1 MPNSVT
7 RILCGVILALLTGCM
22 TVGPDYKRPAIDT
35 PAAWRFEEKEVR
47 DLANTAWWQ
56 QFKDPV
62 LNGLVPHGPGGEQG
76 PADCHGPHRGVLRPV
91 FFNPR
96 GSVPVR
102 RRNGDAF
109 RQRLSEKG
117 FSRFDG
123 KDNPYNQYEA
133 FLNAGWE
140 IDFWGK
146 FRRATEAARAE
157 LLGTEEA
164 RRTVVLTLVSAV
176 AASYVDIRSLD
187 KQLAITQSTAD
198 SRKATLELFQ
208 LRFQNGIISEVDLSQ
223 AESEYEDALA
233 RIPDIERAIGQTEN
247 ALSVLLGRNPGPIPR
262 GLPLDAL
269 ILPAVPEGVPSD
281 LLDRR
286 PDIRGA
292 EQLLIA
298 ANARIGVAKSLY
310 FPTISLTGAFGTVST
325 DLSNLF
331 TASSRAWNYGVPVSV
346 PLFTAGRIGGE
357 VKAAEAAQQ
366 QAVYSYQQTIQNAFR
381 EVDDA
386 LLDRSKS
393 GQRLEAL
400 SRQLKALNNYARLA
414 RMRYDEGY
422 TSYLEVLD
430 AERSL
435 FNVELLHT
443 TGQNDAFP
451 LADQHLQ
458 VDGRRLGDCGGRRYA
473 GPAGDGSGLY
483 PLKPKIKRMRGGSHE
498 RCFSRYWSGDGVPWS
513 CRQPVRA
520 RNPHR
525 NRRQR
530 LQNRDHNLL
539 QDCETRRRAD
549 PRLPFCA

>member
-1 MPNSVT
+1 MPKSAT

-62 LNGLVPHGPGGEQG
+62 LDRLVSHALQENKDLLIATARIEEFFGRYFST
-76 PADCHGPHRGVLRPV
+76 RGDQFPSAAG
-91 FFNPR
+91 NA
-96 GSVPVR
+96 
-102 RRNGDAF
+102 DAF

-123 KDNPYNQYEA
+123 SDNPYNQYEA
-133 FLNAGWE
+133 ILGASWE

-146 FRRATEAARAE
+146 FRRATEASRAE
-157 LLGTEEA
+157 LIGTEEA

-176 AASYVDIRSLD
+176 AAAYVDIRALD
-187 KQLAITQSTAD
+187 KQLEITQRTAD
-198 SRKATLELFQ
+198 SRRGTLELFE

-233 RIPDIERAIGQTEN
+233 RLPDIERAIGQTEN

-269 ILPAVPEGVPSD
+269 ILPAVPAGVPSG
-281 LLDRR
+281 LLERR
-286 PDIRGA
+286 PDILRA
-292 EQLLIA
+292 EQTLIA

-325 DLSNLF
+325 DLSSLF
-331 TASSRAWNYGVPVSV
+331 TASSRAWNFGVPVSV

-357 VKAAEAAQQ
+357 VKAAEAVQQ
-366 QAVYSYQQTIQNAFR
+366 QALYGYQQTIQNAFR

-386 LLDRSKS
+386 LLDRGKS
-393 GQRLEAL
+393 GQRIDAL
-400 SRQLKALNNYARLA
+400 SRQLKALRNYARLA

-422 TSYLEVLD
+422 TSFLEVLD

-435 FNVELLHT
+435 FNVELAHT
-443 TGQNDAFP
+443 ASQNVLFRS
-451 LADQHLQ
+451 LINIYKSMGGGWVDQAEQGL
-458 VDGRRLGDCGGRRYA
+458 
-473 GPAGDGSGLY
+473 PA
-483 PLKPKIKRMRGGSHE
+483 
-498 RCFSRYWSGDGVPWS
+498 
-513 CRQPVRA
+513 QPVMEA
-520 RNPHR
+520 GFIP
-525 NRRQR
+525 
-530 LQNRDHNLL
+530 
-539 QDCETRRRAD
+539 
-549 PRLPFCA
+549 

>member
-1 MPNSVT
+1 MPK
-7 RILCGVILALLTGCM
+7 RILCGVILALLTGCV
-22 TVGPDYKRPAIDT
+22 TVGPDYQRPAIDT
-35 PAAWRFEEKEVR
+35 PAAYRFEEKDVR

-56 QFKDPV
+56 QFNDPV
-62 LNGLVPHGPGGEQG
+62 LNGLVGTALEQNKDLLIATARIEEFFGRYFSTRGDQFPSAGGN
-76 PADCHGPHRGVLRPV
+76 A
-91 FFNPR
+91 
-96 GSVPVR
+96 
-102 RRNGDAF
+102 DAF
-109 RQRLSEKG
+109 RQRLSER
-117 FSRFDG
+117 SSVQPIAG
-123 KDNPYNQYEA
+123 KDNAYNQYEA

-176 AASYVDIRSLD
+176 AAAYVDIRALD

-208 LRFQNGIISEVDLSQ
+208 LRFRNGIISEVDLSQ

-233 RIPDIERAIGQTEN
+233 RIPDIERASGQTEN

-262 GLPLDAL
+262 GLTLDEL
-269 ILPAVPEGVPSD
+269 ILPKVPTGVPSD
-281 LLDRR
+281 LLERR
-286 PDIRGA
+286 PDILRA

-325 DLSNLF
+325 ELSSLF
-331 TASSRAWNYGVPVSV
+331 TAASRTWNYGVPVSV

-357 VKAAEAAQQ
+357 VKATEAAQQ
-366 QAVYSYQQTIQNAFR
+366 LAVYSYQQTIQNAFR

-393 GQRLEAL
+393 GQRLDAL

-430 AERSL
+430 ADRSL
-435 FNVELLHT
+435 FNVELAHST
-443 TGQNDAFP
+443 SQNVLFRSLINIYKSMGGGWVTA
-451 LADQHLQ
+451 ADEGL
-458 VDGRRLGDCGGRRYA
+458 
-473 GPAGDGSGLY
+473 PA
-483 PLKPKIKRMRGGSHE
+483 
-498 RCFSRYWSGDGVPWS
+498 
-513 CRQPVRA
+513 QPVLEA
-520 RNPHR
+520 GFIP
-525 NRRQR
+525 
-530 LQNRDHNLL
+530 
-539 QDCETRRRAD
+539 
-549 PRLPFCA
+549 

>member
-1 MPNSVT
+1 MLK
-7 RILCGVILALLTGCM
+7 RILCCGVLLILTGCM

-47 DLANTAWWQ
+47 DLANTTWWQ
-56 QFKDPV
+56 QFNDPV
-62 LNGLVPHGPGGEQG
+62 LNELVSTALEQNKDLLIAMARIEEFFGRYFSTRGDQFPSAGGN
-76 PADCHGPHRGVLRPV
+76 A
-91 FFNPR
+91 
-96 GSVPVR
+96 
-102 RRNGDAF
+102 DAF

-146 FRRATEAARAE
+146 FRRATEATRAE
-157 LLGTEEA
+157 LLGTEDG

-176 AASYVDIRSLD
+176 AAAYVDIRSLD
-187 KQLAITQSTAD
+187 KQLEITQRTAD
-198 SRKATLELFQ
+198 SRKGTLELFQ

-233 RIPDIERAIGQTEN
+233 RLPDIERAIGQTEN

-269 ILPAVPEGVPSD
+269 ILPAVPAGVPSE
-281 LLDRR
+281 LLERR
-286 PDIRGA
+286 PDIRRA
-292 EQLLIA
+292 EQTLIA

-325 DLSNLF
+325 DLSSLF
-331 TASSRAWNYGVPVSV
+331 TASSRTWNYGVPVSV

-357 VKAAEAAQQ
+357 VKAAEATEK
-366 QAVYSYQQTIQNAFR
+366 QAVLSYQQAIQNAFR

-386 LLDRSKS
+386 LLDRGKS
-393 GQRLEAL
+393 GQRLDAL

-435 FNVELLHT
+435 FNIELAHT
-443 TGQNDAFP
+443 TGQNVLFRSMINIYKSMGGGWV
-451 LADQHLQ
+451 DQAEQ
-458 VDGRRLGDCGGRRYA
+458 GMPV
-473 GPAGDGSGLY
+473 
-483 PLKPKIKRMRGGSHE
+483 
-498 RCFSRYWSGDGVPWS
+498 
-513 CRQPVRA
+513 QPVMEA
-520 RNPHR
+520 GFIP
-525 NRRQR
+525 
-530 LQNRDHNLL
+530 
-539 QDCETRRRAD
+539 
-549 PRLPFCA
+549 

>member
-1 MPNSVT
+1 MPKSAT

-35 PAAWRFEEKEVR
+35 PSAWRFEEKEVR

-62 LNGLVPHGPGGEQG
+62 LDRLVSHALQENKDLLIATARIEEFFGRYFST
-76 PADCHGPHRGVLRPV
+76 RGDQFPSAAG
-91 FFNPR
+91 NA
-96 GSVPVR
+96 
-102 RRNGDAF
+102 DAF

-123 KDNPYNQYEA
+123 SDNPYNQYEA
-133 FLNAGWE
+133 ILGASWE

-146 FRRATEAARAE
+146 FRRATEASRAE
-157 LLGTEEA
+157 LIGTEEA

-176 AASYVDIRSLD
+176 AAAYVDIRALD
-187 KQLAITQSTAD
+187 KQLEITQRTAD
-198 SRKATLELFQ
+198 SRRGTLELFE

-269 ILPAVPEGVPSD
+269 ILPAVPAGVPSG
-281 LLDRR
+281 LLERR
-286 PDIRGA
+286 PDILRA
-292 EQLLIA
+292 EQTLIA

-325 DLSNLF
+325 DLSSLF
-331 TASSRAWNYGVPVSV
+331 TASSRAWNFGVPVSV

-357 VKAAEAAQQ
+357 VKAAEAVQE
-366 QAVYSYQQTIQNAFR
+366 QALYGYQQTIQNAFR

-386 LLDRSKS
+386 LLDRGKS
-393 GQRLEAL
+393 GQRIDAL
-400 SRQLKALNNYARLA
+400 SRQLKALRNYARLA

-422 TSYLEVLD
+422 TSFLEVLD

-435 FNVELLHT
+435 FNVELAHT
-443 TGQNDAFP
+443 ASQNVLFRS
-451 LADQHLQ
+451 LINIYKSMGGGWVDQAEQGL
-458 VDGRRLGDCGGRRYA
+458 
-473 GPAGDGSGLY
+473 PA
-483 PLKPKIKRMRGGSHE
+483 
-498 RCFSRYWSGDGVPWS
+498 
-513 CRQPVRA
+513 QPVMEA
-520 RNPHR
+520 GFIP
-525 NRRQR
+525 
-530 LQNRDHNLL
+530 
-539 QDCETRRRAD
+539 
-549 PRLPFCA
+549 

>member
-1 MPNSVT
+1 MPKSAT

-62 LNGLVPHGPGGEQG
+62 LDRLVSHALQENKDLLIATARIEEFFGRYFST
-76 PADCHGPHRGVLRPV
+76 RGDQFPSAAG
-91 FFNPR
+91 NA
-96 GSVPVR
+96 
-102 RRNGDAF
+102 DAF

-123 KDNPYNQYEA
+123 SDNPYNQYEA
-133 FLNAGWE
+133 ILGASWE

-146 FRRATEAARAE
+146 FRRATEASRAE
-157 LLGTEEA
+157 LIGTEEA

-176 AASYVDIRSLD
+176 AAAYVDIRALD
-187 KQLAITQSTAD
+187 KQLEITQRTAD
-198 SRKATLELFQ
+198 SRRGTLELFE

-269 ILPAVPEGVPSD
+269 ILPAVPAGVPSR
-281 LLDRR
+281 LLERR
-286 PDIRGA
+286 PDILRA
-292 EQLLIA
+292 EQTLIA

-325 DLSNLF
+325 DLSSLF
-331 TASSRAWNYGVPVSV
+331 TASSRAWNFGVPVSV

-357 VKAAEAAQQ
+357 VKAAEAVQQ
-366 QAVYSYQQTIQNAFR
+366 QALYGYQQTIQNAFR

-386 LLDRSKS
+386 LLDRGKS
-393 GQRLEAL
+393 GQRLDAL
-400 SRQLKALNNYARLA
+400 SRQLKALRNYARLA

-422 TSYLEVLD
+422 TSFLEVLD

-435 FNVELLHT
+435 FNVELAHT
-443 TGQNDAFP
+443 ASQNVLFRS
-451 LADQHLQ
+451 LINIYKSMGGGWVDQAEQGL
-458 VDGRRLGDCGGRRYA
+458 
-473 GPAGDGSGLY
+473 PA
-483 PLKPKIKRMRGGSHE
+483 
-498 RCFSRYWSGDGVPWS
+498 
-513 CRQPVRA
+513 QPVMEA
-520 RNPHR
+520 GFIP
-525 NRRQR
+525 
-530 LQNRDHNLL
+530 
-539 QDCETRRRAD
+539 
-549 PRLPFCA
+549 

>member
-1 MPNSVT
+1 MPKTAT

-22 TVGPDYKRPAIDT
+22 TVGPDYKRPGIDT
-35 PAAWRFEEKEVR
+35 PASWRFEEKEVR

-56 QFKDPV
+56 QFNDPV
-62 LNGLVPHGPGGEQG
+62 LNGLVQTALEENKDLLIATARIEEFFGRYFSTRGDQFPSAGGN
-76 PADCHGPHRGVLRPV
+76 A
-91 FFNPR
+91 
-96 GSVPVR
+96 
-102 RRNGDAF
+102 DAF

-146 FRRATEAARAE
+146 FRRATEATRAE

-187 KQLAITQSTAD
+187 KQLAITQGTAD

-223 AESEYEDALA
+223 AESEYEDALS

-281 LLDRR
+281 LLERR
-286 PDIRGA
+286 PDLRGA
-292 EQLLIA
+292 EQALIA

-357 VKAAEAAQQ
+357 VKAAEAVQQ
-366 QAVYSYQQTIQNAFR
+366 QALYSYQQAIQNAFR

-435 FNVELLHT
+435 FNVELAHT
-443 TGQNDAFP
+443 TGQNTLFRSLISIYKSMGGGWVTA
-451 LADQHLQ
+451 AE
-458 VDGRRLGDCGGRRYA
+458 DGM
-473 GPAGDGSGLY
+473 PA
-483 PLKPKIKRMRGGSHE
+483 
-498 RCFSRYWSGDGVPWS
+498 
-513 CRQPVRA
+513 QPVMEA
-520 RNPHR
+520 GFIP
-525 NRRQR
+525 
-530 LQNRDHNLL
+530 
-539 QDCETRRRAD
+539 
-549 PRLPFCA
+549 

>member
-1 MPNSVT
+1 MPKSAT

-35 PAAWRFEEKEVR
+35 PVAWRFEEKDVR

-56 QFKDPV
+56 QFNDPV
-62 LNGLVPHGPGGEQG
+62 LNGLVSTALEQNKDLLIATARIEEFFGRYFSTRGDQFPSAGGN
-76 PADCHGPHRGVLRPV
+76 A
-91 FFNPR
+91 
-96 GSVPVR
+96 
-102 RRNGDAF
+102 DAF

-157 LLGTEEA
+157 LLGTEDG

-176 AASYVDIRSLD
+176 AAAYVDIRSLD
-187 KQLAITQSTAD
+187 KQLDITQRTAD
-198 SRKATLELFQ
+198 SRKGTLELFQ

-269 ILPAVPEGVPSD
+269 ILPAVPAGVPSE
-281 LLDRR
+281 LLERR
-286 PDIRGA
+286 PDILRA
-292 EQLLIA
+292 EQTLIA

-325 DLSNLF
+325 DLSSLF

-366 QAVYSYQQTIQNAFR
+366 LAVYSYQQTIQNAFR

-386 LLDRSKS
+386 LLDRGKS
-393 GQRLEAL
+393 GQRLDAL

-414 RMRYDEGY
+414 RLRYDEGY

-430 AERSL
+430 ADRSL
-435 FNVELLHT
+435 FNVELAHT
-443 TGQNDAFP
+443 TGQNVLFRS
-451 LADQHLQ
+451 LINIYKSMGGGWVDQAEQ
-458 VDGRRLGDCGGRRYA
+458 GM
-473 GPAGDGSGLY
+473 PA
-483 PLKPKIKRMRGGSHE
+483 
-498 RCFSRYWSGDGVPWS
+498 
-513 CRQPVRA
+513 QPVMEA
-520 RNPHR
+520 GFIP
-525 NRRQR
+525 
-530 LQNRDHNLL
+530 
-539 QDCETRRRAD
+539 
-549 PRLPFCA
+549 